1 MPDFKVGGAY
11 VELYTTGK
19 EEVKKELTELDKQYK
34 EYEKELAKVAKKI
47 ADTYKKLNDARDA
60 MALKNSTSKTLET
73 QLKQLKEQHQAE
85 DKQFAITIKEL
96 QLQIK
101 KLNEAKKAAAGGQ
114 VSEIAAIR
122 AEITK
127 LEEARN
133 NARKRNLNDVKALT
147 AELNEVKSVSKNE
160 ADILKIE
167 NLKKQLEELKTYQAE
182 LKAKISETSDA
193 MMELNGKTEMP
204 KNLAES
210 IQDTSEALDLDNTS
224 INKFGNNVDN
234 ISKKLKKYAEELK
247 TLESKKKQLIVKID
261 EATVKY
267 GKNSK
272 TVKELEKQ
280 LSELSNEQEQL
291 KKKFQN
297 TTNSLDEQ
305 IKGYGKLADAA
316 KNMQTS
322 FNAVSGA
329 ATLFKAAIT
338 SIAAKELFHWLIDE
352 NSKIEQYLTSFNILL
367 GNIESAQSIIDDIV
381 EIAKF
386 TPFETDDVVKTIEL
400 IAQYGE
406 SQENLIPT
414 FNKLANLSRG
424 NAQNLDAIAEAYGRI
439 KNAGKVTLRELNMM
453 IRRSVPIMQ
462 ALSDTTGHSVGEIYK
477 LIRAGKL
484 GVDELDAAINYL
496 TTDGGKFENLVK
508 EQGKTL
514 QGRIST
520 LKDYIKFSGKD
531 IGEETFEKLKG
542 YIEEI
547 ILEFERL
554 EANGSFDVFTERFGS
569 DIAFVVEKF
578 ADLIRFVYKYKES
591 IGLLI
596 ASITAFIKT
605 SQLAQSA
612 LKMFG
617 KELTGVQLVKF
628 SSGLAAVTAVLA
640 AFTKEMTE
648 LSLAEKELTGNAND
662 LLKQTDIMRERFEL
676 NSNVLKNN
684 TDEALRLSQE
694 LNNLIAVEDKDVEQ
708 KNRIST
714 IVERLNEIYPD
725 LNLKYSTERDE
736 INKNIKAMDDYILKY
751 QEYAQL
757 QANKGL
763 YEDIV
768 KQQTEIRNEID
779 KQVAELNKLMIE
791 HSDIEYRKL
800 PLIEAPEKWE
810 NIDSIGDYF
819 ANTFDM
825 ISANIDDAEIES
837 KIIMLKESLLSLK
850 NEYNELEEDA
860 KTYKTNIE
868 DLTKAQEDFNDAN
881 LKTIPTFDSIS
892 DSIENARNK
901 ANKAFSDMYD
911 SSSEFSS
918 GVSNAIDA
926 VDELSDAISKN
937 ASDTSFSSDE
947 ILRLLQNY
955 PQLADAVYAT
965 ADGYKLEADAV
976 QALRELKIQEA
987 RDAINAKLSEL
998 NHDIKTV
1005 EMQIRLYRAQGEAI
1019 DELLAKKRELKG
1031 DIYEYKKSLEV
1042 FDKQLQIAQSMQG
1055 RKVSKK
1061 TTTKKAEETADE
1073 KLIRNLKFQYDMGII
1088 DAKKYYDELEKI
1100 KNKYYADGSKKWQQ
1114 YTLEVKNGRE
1124 KIEEEMRKAA
1134 EEEFK
1139 GTIEDMRQNIND
1151 EEFYDRLSKEQ
1162 KITSLKEIR
1171 NYILDSYEQRKIDY
1185 ENFAEQLRL
1194 IDRDIYA
1201 EEKEMLE
1208 VNIEEL
1214 NKLRD
1219 KKYDEAVKKIEDY
1232 YDAIFAAQ
1240 RAAEREQEM
1249 RELQETAALYEG
1261 AVSRAGQEKLKELQK
1276 DIQALEKEKIQEELE
1291 NQREYHLENLD
1302 AKYKAL
1308 EESQNEYFN
1317 TIQGGIKTT
1326 AEIVEEYTRQINE
1339 FFSQINSV
1347 LLTSRGYE
1355 GVSNQNL
1362 TINQNIYDSASNRA
1376 AIDMTKIV
1384 SNYGFK

>member
-47 ADTYKKLNDARDA
+47 SDTYKKLNDAHAA
-60 MALKNSTSKTLET
+60 MALKNSTSKTLEA

-114 VSEIAAIR
+114 VNEIAAIR

-167 NLKKQLEELKTYQAE
+167 NLKKQLQELKTYQAE
-182 LKAKISETSDA
+182 LKARISETSDA

-210 IQDTSEALDLDNTS
+210 IQETSEALDLDNTS
-224 INKFGNNVDN
+224 INKFGDNVDK

-280 LSELSNEQEQL
+280 LSELTDEQEKL
-291 KKKFQN
+291 KKKFKN

-316 KNMQTS
+316 KHMQTS

-352 NSKIEQYLTSFNILL
+352 NSQIEQYLTSFNILL
-367 GNIESAQSIIDDIV
+367 GDIDAAQSIMDDIV
-381 EIAKF
+381 EVAKF
-386 TPFETDDVVKTIEL
+386 TPFETDDVVKAVEL

-406 SQENLIPT
+406 AQENLIPT

-484 GVDELDAAINYL
+484 GVDELDNAINYL
-496 TTDGGKFENLVK
+496 TTDGGKFENLIK

-520 LKDYIKFSGKD
+520 LKDYIKFAGKD
-531 IGEETFEKLKG
+531 IGEETFENLKV

-554 EANGSFDVFTERFGS
+554 EAEGALDKFVSQFGE
-569 DIAFVVEKF
+569 DIALVVEKF
-578 ADLIRFVYKYKES
+578 ADLIRFIYEYKDSVATLVGGILAFTKASQLANSAIKAFGIELKGANLS
-591 IGLLI
+591 KFNIVLAALT
-596 ASITAFIKT
+596 ASISLATKEIIKMSIEEEKLVGKTRDLIKSSQNLTKKYMNEMTSIKSTTSEAQKLT
-605 SQLAQSA
+605 SQLSILMSATEQSA
-612 LKMFG
+612 KQHKDIEGIVARL
-617 KELTGVQLVKF
+617 
-628 SSGLAAVTAVLA
+628 
-640 AFTKEMTE
+640 
-648 LSLAEKELTGNAND
+648 ND
-662 LLKQTDIMRERFEL
+662 L
-676 NSNVLKNN
+676 
-684 TDEALRLSQE
+684 
-694 LNNLIAVEDKDVEQ
+694 
-708 KNRIST
+708 
-714 IVERLNEIYPD
+714 YPD
-725 LNLKYSTERDE
+725 LNLQYDAERNELSKNITTIDDYIDGLDRLYKLQANEELYKGAIVKDTELKAERERIEEELNAEIQRQQE
-736 INKNIKAMDDYILKY
+736 INKLRDEWQGDW
-751 QEYAQL
+751 
-757 QANKGL
+757 ANQGLVKGWNL
-763 YEDIV
+763 A
-768 KQQTEIRNEID
+768 EID
-779 KQVAELNKLMIE
+779 AESERNLVALTKE
-791 HSDIEYRKL
+791 
-800 PLIEAPEKWE
+800 WE
-810 NIDSIGDYF
+810 NL
-819 ANTFDM
+819 NV
-825 ISANIDDAEIES
+825 EIEKNDKVLNNYRDTLEEQKQAQEQVNGALENNENTY
-837 KIIMLKESLLSLK
+837 KIISDEISKATTQLNNAHDALNDKSSDFSESV
-850 NEYNELEEDA
+850 D
-860 KTYKTNIE
+860 
-868 DLTKAQEDFNDAN
+868 
-881 LKTIPTFDSIS
+881 
-892 DSIENARNK
+892 
-901 ANKAFSDMYD
+901 
-911 SSSEFSS
+911 
-918 GVSNAIDA
+918 NAIDS
-926 VDELSDAISKN
+926 VDDLTDAMVKN
-937 ASDTSFSSDE
+937 SSETSFSSDE
-947 ILRLLQNY
+947 ILRLLENY
-955 PQLADAVYAT
+955 PELADAIYVT
-965 ADGYKLEADAV
+965 ADGYKIETEALNILR
-976 QALRELKIQEA
+976 QAKIDEA
-987 RDAINAKLSEL
+987 KAAINSQLKTTRSTIDNINERILARQAEGKSVAELMMQMAELEKNAASYEKALEIYNRKL
-998 NHDIKTV
+998 DV
-1005 EMQIRLYRAQGEAI
+1005 AI
-1019 DELLAKKRELKG
+1019 SPSGRST
-1031 DIYEYKKSLEV
+1031 KS
-1042 FDKQLQIAQSMQG
+1042 
-1055 RKVSKK
+1055 SKK
-1061 TTTKKAEETADE
+1061 ETEEYDE

-1134 EEEFK
+1134 EAEFK
-1139 GTIEDMRQNIND
+1139 GTIEDMRQNIDD

-1171 NYILDSYEQRKIDY
+1171 NYILDSYEQRRIDY

>member
-47 ADTYKKLNDARDA
+47 ADTYKKLNDAHAA
-60 MALKNSTSKTLET
+60 MALKNSTSKTLEA

-114 VSEIAAIR
+114 VNEIAAIR

-167 NLKKQLEELKTYQAE
+167 NLKKQLQELKTYQAE

-210 IQDTSEALDLDNTS
+210 IQETSEALDLDNTS
-224 INKFGNNVDN
+224 INKFGDNVDK
-234 ISKKLKKYAEELK
+234 ISKKLKKYADELK

-280 LSELSNEQEQL
+280 LSELTDEQEKL
-291 KKKFQN
+291 KKKFKN

-316 KNMQTS
+316 KHMQTS

-352 NSKIEQYLTSFNILL
+352 NSQIEQYLTSFNILL
-367 GNIESAQSIIDDIV
+367 GDIDAAQSIMDDIV
-381 EIAKF
+381 EVAKF
-386 TPFETDDVVKTIEL
+386 TPFETDDVVKAVEL

-406 SQENLIPT
+406 AQENLIPT

-484 GVDELDAAINYL
+484 GVDELDTAINYL
-496 TTDGGKFENLVK
+496 TTDGGKFENLIE

-520 LKDYIKFSGKD
+520 LKDYIKFAGKD
-531 IGEETFEKLKG
+531 IGEETFENLKG

-554 EANGSFDVFTERFGS
+554 EADGAFKEFTTQFGK
-569 DIAFVVEKF
+569 DIALVVETF
-578 ADLIRFVYKYKES
+578 ANLLRFIYEYKDS
-591 IGLLI
+591 IIPLVAG
-596 ASITAFIKT
+596 ITAFTKT
-605 SQLAQSA
+605 SQLASSA
-612 LKMFG
+612 MKAFGIELKGIPFA
-617 KELTGVQLVKF
+617 KF
-628 SSGLAAVTAVLA
+628 NAGLAGIVSILAVFIKEVIETNVANNRLVGDAKNLVRELDNMKKGFQNEMA
-640 AFTKEMTE
+640 A
-648 LSLAEKELTGNAND
+648 LNAN
-662 LLKQTDIMRERFEL
+662 TE
-676 NSNVLKNN
+676 
-684 TDEALRLSQE
+684 EAYKLSEQ
-694 LNNLIAVEDKDVEQ
+694 LNNLIGVENKDIRQ
-708 KNRIST
+708 KQEIAS
-714 IVERLNEIYPD
+714 IIDRLNEIYPD

-736 INKNIKAMDDYILKY
+736 LNKNVGTLDDYITKY
-751 QEYAQL
+751 KEFAQL
-757 QANKGL
+757 KANEDLYMDYTKKKTEVDFEKEDLMNQLADLYKQNQA
-763 YEDIV
+763 I
-768 KQQTEIRNEID
+768 
-779 KQVAELNKLMIE
+779 
-791 HSDIEYRKL
+791 
-800 PLIEAPEKWE
+800 
-810 NIDSIGDYF
+810 
-819 ANTFDM
+819 
-825 ISANIDDAEIES
+825 DAEISKVKEDGVFGVLKHGIYKSQKLGGMNMEVES
-837 KIIMLKESLLSLK
+837 QIIALIEQINALDAESQEYDRIIQKIT
-850 NEYNELEEDA
+850 A
-860 KTYKTNIE
+860 NIE
-868 DLTKAQEDFNDAN
+868 AAKNAEQEFNDAQ
-881 LKTIPTFDSIS
+881 LGTVITFEAISGSIAES
-892 DSIENARNK
+892 NNK
-901 ANKAFSDMYD
+901 LTQAFADMYD
-911 SSSEFSS
+911 SSSEFAN
-918 GVSNAIDA
+918 GVNDAIGA
-926 VDELSDAISKN
+926 VDTLSDTMVKN
-937 ASDTSFSSDE
+937 ASETSFSSDE
-947 ILRLLQNY
+947 ILRLLENY
-955 PQLADAVYAT
+955 PELANAIYMT
-965 ADGYKLEADAV
+965 ADGYKIETEALN
-976 QALRELKIQEA
+976 QLRIAKIEA
-987 RDAINAKLSEL
+987 AKEAINSKAESVNEELRQIDKLIAGYNGEKEALAEL
-998 NHDIKTV
+998 M
-1005 EMQIRLYRAQGEAI
+1005 MQRAQLEGNAAAYQKALE
-1019 DELLAKKRELKG
+1019 
-1031 DIYEYKKSLEV
+1031 IYNKQLEV
-1042 FDKQLQIAQSMQG
+1042 ATSTFG
-1055 RKVSKK
+1055 RKVSGS
-1061 TTTKKAEETADE
+1061 TTKKAGESYDE

-1134 EEEFK
+1134 EAEFK
-1139 GTIEDMRQNIND
+1139 GTIEDMRQNIDD

-1162 KITSLKEIR
+1162 KIASLKEIR
-1171 NYILDSYEQRKIDY
+1171 NYILDSYEQRRIDY

-1355 GVSNQNL
+1355 GISNQNL

>member
-47 ADTYKKLNDARDA
+47 ADTYKKLNDAQSA

-147 AELNEVKSVSKNE
+147 AELNEVKAVSKNE

-182 LKAKISETSDA
+182 LKARISETSDA

-224 INKFGNNVDN
+224 INKFGDNVDK

-280 LSELSNEQEQL
+280 LSELTDEQEKL
-291 KKKFQN
+291 KKKFKN

-316 KNMQTS
+316 KHMQTS

-367 GNIESAQSIIDDIV
+367 GDIDAAQSIMDDIV
-381 EIAKF
+381 EVAKF
-386 TPFETDDVVKTIEL
+386 TPFETDDVVKAVEL

-406 SQENLIPT
+406 AQEDLIPT

-496 TTDGGKFENLVK
+496 TTDGGKFENLIK

-520 LKDYIKFSGKD
+520 LKDYIKFAGKD
-531 IGEETFEKLKG
+531 IGEETFENLKG

-554 EANGSFDVFTERFGS
+554 EADGSFKKFTAQFGK

-578 ADLIRFVYKYKES
+578 ADLIRFIYQYKDS
-591 IGLLI
+591 ISLLI
-596 ASITAFIKT
+596 GSILAFTKV

-612 LKMFG
+612 VKLFG
-617 KELTGVQLVKF
+617 KELTGANLSKFNIALSALTASISLAVKEIIKISIEEEKLVGKTRDLIK
-628 SSGLAAVTAVLA
+628 SSQNL
-640 AFTKEMTE
+640 TKEYMNEMTSIKLTTSE
-648 LSLAEKELTGNAND
+648 AQKLTSQLSILMSATEQSAQQHKEIESIVARLND
-662 LLKQTDIMRERFEL
+662 L
-676 NSNVLKNN
+676 
-684 TDEALRLSQE
+684 
-694 LNNLIAVEDKDVEQ
+694 
-708 KNRIST
+708 
-714 IVERLNEIYPD
+714 YPD
-725 LNLKYSTERDE
+725 LNLQYDAERNELSKNITTIDEYIDGLDRLYKLQANEELYKGAIVKDTELKAERDRIEEELNAEIQRQQE
-736 INKNIKAMDDYILKY
+736 INKLRDEWQGDW
-751 QEYAQL
+751 
-757 QANKGL
+757 ANQGLAKGWNL
-763 YEDIV
+763 A
-768 KQQTEIRNEID
+768 EID
-779 KQVAELNKLMIE
+779 AESERNLVALTEE
-791 HSDIEYRKL
+791 
-800 PLIEAPEKWE
+800 WE
-810 NIDSIGDYF
+810 NL
-819 ANTFDM
+819 N
-825 ISANIDDAEIES
+825 AEIE
-837 KIIMLKESLLSLK
+837 K
-850 NEYNELEEDA
+850 NDKVLNNYRDTLEEQKQA
-860 KTYKTNIE
+860 QEQVNGALENNENTYK
-868 DLTKAQEDFNDAN
+868 
-881 LKTIPTFDSIS
+881 SIS
-892 DSIENARNK
+892 NEITNATTQLN
-901 ANKAFSDMYD
+901 NAFNSLYDESSD
-911 SSSEFSS
+911 FSNS
-918 GVSNAIDA
+918 VDNAIDS
-926 VDELSDAISKN
+926 VDDLTDAMAKN
-937 ASDTSFSSDE
+937 SSEISFSSDE
-947 ILRLLQNY
+947 ILKLLENY
-955 PQLADAVYAT
+955 PELANSIYLT
-965 ADGYKLEADAV
+965 ADGYKIETEALNILR
-976 QALRELKIQEA
+976 QAKIDEA
-987 RDAINAKLSEL
+987 KVAINSQLETTRSTIDNINERILARQAEGKSVAELMMQMAELEKNAAAYEKALEIYNRKL
-998 NHDIKTV
+998 DV
-1005 EMQIRLYRAQGEAI
+1005 AI
-1019 DELLAKKRELKG
+1019 
-1031 DIYEYKKSLEV
+1031 SP
-1042 FDKQLQIAQSMQG
+1042 SG
-1055 RKVSKK
+1055 RSTTSKK
-1061 TTTKKAEETADE
+1061 TTKHGETTDE

-1134 EEEFK
+1134 EAEFK
-1139 GTIEDMRQNIND
+1139 DTISGMRQDIED
-1151 EEFYDRLSKEQ
+1151 EEYYDRLSKEQ
-1162 KITSLKEIR
+1162 KIEALKAVRE
-1171 NYILDSYEQRKIDY
+1171 YILYSYEQRRIDY

-1355 GVSNQNL
+1355 GISNQNL